1 MTRGRGWP
9 LAILAGVAIVLAA
22 GVLLPMAEAFVDQR
36 DDAVQAQADL
46 ARYRAEIA
54 ALPRLRAERDVLSRS
69 DAATAALL
77 TGDSAA
83 LASAN
88 LQSLI
93 KTLVE
98 RHGGQVRSAQTLS
111 SAPAGG
117 VERVVV
123 QEEISLPVASL
134 AAATYEIESGV
145 PYIFIDATEIR
156 PELYTGDAMS
166 APVNLHVLWTIH
178 GYRRSGAP

>member
-9 LAILAGVAIVLAA
+9 RAILAAVAIVLAV
-22 GVLLPMAEAFVDQR
+22 GVLMPVVGAFLGQR
-36 DDAVQAQADL
+36 DDATQAQADL

-54 ALPRLRAERDVLSRS
+54 ALPRLRAERDALSRD

-88 LQSLI
+88 LQSLV
-93 KTLVE
+93 KALVE

-111 SAPAGG
+111 SAPASG

-123 QEEISLPVASL
+123 QEEVSLPAASL
-134 AAATYEIESGV
+134 AAATYEIESGT
-145 PYIFIDATEIR
+145 PYLFMDAAEIR
-156 PELYTGDAMS
+156 PELYTADAMS